1 MDSKRWKQVDEL
13 LQSVLEHPLEQRETF
28 LRQACAGDETLEEE
42 VRSLLAAQQKAGGFL
57 ENPALEV
64 AARVLAVSENKN
76 TGETAH
82 SFIGEIVSH
91 YQVLEKLGSGG
102 MGVVYKAKDVQLGR
116 FVALKFL
123 PETLVRNA
131 QTLERFRREARA
143 ASALNH
149 PNICTVHEIGEH
161 HIGEHKGHPF
171 IVMEFLDGMDLK
183 RRMAGRPLDEETLLA
198 LSIEIADALD
208 AAHTAGIVHR
218 DIKPAN
224 IFVTA
229 RGHAKV
235 LDFGLAKILKSESTG
250 GDGST
255 LEESFTDRGT
265 AMGTVTYMSPEQV
278 RAQELDGRSDL
289 FSFGAVLYEMSTGT
303 LPFRGE
309 STGVIF
315 EAILNRAP
323 VPPIRLNPNL
333 SLEMER
339 VIVKSLEKDRNLRYQ
354 HASDL
359 RTDLRRLKRD
369 TDSGQLTRGTA
380 ATPIANRWMLVI
392 LTAVIV
398 LVLSAVGYFSFHAVF
413 RTYFRTTAK
422 LTDKDTIILADFTNT
437 TGDPVFDGTLRQGMA
452 VQLEQSP
459 FLSLVSEER
468 IQQTLRL
475 MGQSA
480 DVRLTPAIAHEI
492 CERTASAAV
501 LDGSIANL
509 GSQYVLGLRAKN
521 CRTGDILDEEQVEVA
536 RKEDVL
542 NALTEI
548 ANKFRRRVGESLVA
562 VERHDTPLA
571 EATTPSLEAL
581 KAYSMGWKV
590 VASAGGDA
598 AVPFFKHAVE
608 IDPRFA
614 AAYASLGLMYGS
626 SGETEL
632 GTENTRKAYELR
644 DRASDNEKFFITA
657 YYDGRATGN
666 QEKAR
671 QTCEAWAQAY
681 PREWT
686 PHSFLAG
693 FIYPVLGEYE
703 KGAEEAQ
710 KAVELAPD
718 FGIGYALLGFDS
730 LSLDRLGEAEDAV
743 RRASE
748 RKVEIPLLALLRYD
762 IAFLKGD
769 GDGMQREVAAARGK
783 SGAEELISDHQAFAL
798 AYSGHLQEATKM
810 LRRASDL
817 AQQAAHREKAA
828 SFETRVALWQAFYGN
843 APAAK
848 PAAMAALALAR
859 NREVQYGA
867 ALALAIAGDS
877 SQAQTLTN
885 DLERSFP
892 EDTSVKFNYL
902 PTVRAFLALNHGDPA
917 KAIELLQVAIPYELG
932 QPRSTQTSFFGALYP
947 IYVRGQAYLAARQG
961 GEAAGE
967 FQKMLDHP
975 GIMIGDP
982 IGALAHLQLGRAYA
996 MQGDITKAKAAYEDF
1011 LTLWKDAAPDIPI
1024 LKQGKAEYAKLQ

>member
-1 MDSKRWKQVDEL
+1 MDSKRWKQVDGL

-28 LRQACAGDETLEEE
+28 LRQACAGDETLEQE

-57 ENPALEV
+57 ESPALEV

-76 TGETAH
+76 TRETAP

-123 PETLVRNA
+123 PETLVRNG

-161 HIGEHKGHPF
+161 QGHPF

-183 RRMAGRPLDEETLLA
+183 HRIAGRPLDEETLLA

-250 GDGST
+250 NDGST

-278 RAQELDGRSDL
+278 RAQELDARSDL
-289 FSFGAVLYEMSTGT
+289 FSFGAVLYEMSTGAM
-303 LPFRGE
+303 PFRGE

-323 VPPIRLNPNL
+323 GPPIRLNPNL
-333 SLEMER
+333 STEMER
-339 VIVKSLEKDRNLRYQ
+339 VVLKSLEKDRNLRYQ

-369 TDSGQLTRGTA
+369 TDSAQLAKGGQSTA
-380 ATPIANRWMLVI
+380 AIPIAKRWKVAI
-392 LTAVIV
+392 LAAVIV
-398 LVLSAVGYFSFHAVF
+398 LLLSAGGYFYFHA
-413 RTYFRTTAK
+413 YFQTTAK
-422 LTDKDTIILADFTNT
+422 LSDKDTIILADFTNT

-459 FLSLVSEER
+459 FLSLISEQR

-475 MGQSA
+475 MGQAA
-480 DVRLTPAIAHEI
+480 DARLTPEVAREV

-521 CRTGDILDEEQVEVA
+521 CRTGEILDEEQVEVA

-548 ANKFRRRVGESLVA
+548 ASKFRTRVGESLA
-562 VERHDTPLA
+562 TVEKHDTPLA

-581 KAYSMGWKV
+581 KAYSMGWSV
-590 VASAGGDA
+590 VASQADDA
-598 AVPFFKHAVE
+598 AVPFFKRAVE

-626 SGETEL
+626 MGETEL
-632 GTENTRKAYELR
+632 GTENIRKAYELR
-644 DRASDNEKFFITA
+644 DRASDKERFFITA

-666 QEKAR
+666 QKKAQR
-671 QTCEAWAQAY
+671 TCEAWAQAY
-681 PREWT
+681 PREFR

-693 FIYPVLGEYE
+693 FIYPVLDEYE
-703 KGAEEAQ
+703 KAAEEAQ
-710 KAVELAPD
+710 KVIELAPD
-718 FGIGYALLGFDS
+718 FGVGYALLGFNS
-730 LSLDRLGEAEDAV
+730 LSRDRLGEAEDAV

-748 RKVEIPLLALLRYD
+748 RKIEIPPLALLRYD

-769 GDGMQREVAAARGK
+769 NENMQREVAAARGK
-783 SGAEELISDHQAFAL
+783 SGAEELISDHRAFAL
-798 AYSGHLQEATKM
+798 AYAGHLQEATKM
-810 LRRASDL
+810 LRRAIDL

-828 SFETRVALWQAFYGN
+828 VFETRAALWEAFYGN
-843 APAAK
+843 APTAK
-848 PAAMAALALAR
+848 PAAMAALALAK

-885 DLERSFP
+885 DLESSFP
-892 EDTSVKFNYL
+892 EDTSVKFSYL

-917 KAIELLQVAIPYELG
+917 KAIELLQVAVPYELG
-932 QPRSTQTSFFGALYP
+932 QPRSTQTGFFGALYP
-947 IYVRGQAYLAARQG
+947 VFARGQAYLVARQG
-961 GEAAGE
+961 AEAARE
-967 FQKMLDHP
+967 FQKILDRP

-982 IGALAHLQLGRAYA
+982 IGVLAHLQLGRAYA
-996 MQGDITKAKAAYEDF
+996 MQGDIAKAKAAYEDF
-1011 LTLWKDAAPDIPI
+1011 LTLWKDADPDIPI
-1024 LKQGKAEYAKLQ
+1024 LKQAKAEYAKLQ

>member
-1 MDSKRWKQVDEL
+1 MDSKRWKQVDGL

-28 LRQACAGDETLEEE
+28 LRQACAGDETLEQE
-42 VRSLLAAQQKAGGFL
+42 VRSLLAAQQEAGGFL
-57 ENPALEV
+57 ESPALEV

-76 TGETAH
+76 TRETAH
-82 SFIGEIVSH
+82 SFIGERVSH

-123 PETLVRNA
+123 PETLVRDA

-161 HIGEHKGHPF
+161 KGHPF

-183 RRMAGRPLDEETLLA
+183 RRIAGRPLDEETLLS

-250 GDGST
+250 SDGST
-255 LEESFTDRGT
+255 LEESFTDPGA

-278 RAQELDGRSDL
+278 RAQELDARSDL

-333 SLEMER
+333 STEMER
-339 VIVKSLEKDRNLRYQ
+339 VILKSLEKDRNLRYQ

-369 TDSGQLTRGTA
+369 TDSAQLAKGTV

-392 LTAVIV
+392 LAAVIV
-398 LVLSAVGYFSFHAVF
+398 LVLSAVGYFHFH
-413 RTYFRTTAK
+413 TYFQTTAK
-422 LTDKDTIILADFTNT
+422 LSDKDTIILADFTNT

-459 FLSLVSEER
+459 FLSLISDQR
-468 IQQTLRL
+468 ILHTLSL
-475 MGQSA
+475 MGQSSDA
-480 DVRLTPAIAHEI
+480 RLTPELAREI

-548 ANKFRRRVGESLVA
+548 ASKFRTRVGESLVT
-562 VERHDTPLA
+562 VEKHDTPLA

-590 VASAGGDA
+590 VASQGGDA
-598 AVPFFKHAVE
+598 AVPFFTHAVE

-626 SGETEL
+626 MGETEL
-632 GTENTRKAYELR
+632 GTENAKKAYQLR

-666 QEKAR
+666 QKKAQ

-681 PREWT
+681 PREFR

-703 KGAEEAQ
+703 KAAEEAQ
-710 KAVELAPD
+710 KAIELAPD
-718 FGIGYALLGFDS
+718 FGVGYALLGFNS

-762 IAFLKGD
+762 IAFLNGD
-769 GDGMQREVAAARGK
+769 NENMQREVAGARGK
-783 SGAEELISDHQAFAL
+783 SGVEELISDHQAFAL

-817 AQQAAHREKAA
+817 AQQTAHREKAA
-828 SFETRVALWQAFYGN
+828 LFETRAALWEAFYGN
-843 APAAK
+843 APTAK
-848 PAAMAALALAR
+848 PAAIAALALAK

-885 DLERSFP
+885 DLESSFP

-902 PTVRAFLALNHGDPA
+902 PSVRAFLALNHGDPA
-917 KAIELLQVAIPYELG
+917 KAIELLQVAVPYELG
-932 QPRSTQTSFFGALYP
+932 QPRSAQTGFFGALYP
-947 IYVRGQAYLAARQG
+947 IYARGQAYLAARQG
-961 GEAAGE
+961 AEAARE
-967 FQKMLDHP
+967 FQKILDHP

-982 IGALAHLQLGRAYA
+982 IGVLAHLQLGRAYA
-996 MQGDITKAKAAYEDF
+996 MQGDAAKAKAAYEDF
-1011 LTLWKDAAPDIPI
+1011 LTLWKDADPDIPI
-1024 LKQGKAEYAKLQ
+1024 LRQGKAEYAKLQ

>member
-1 MDSKRWKQVDEL
+1 MEL
-13 LQSVLEHPLEQRETF
+13 DQSDRAEFLERACGADKE
-28 LRQACAGDETLEEE
+28 LRRKVEA
-42 VRSLLAAQQKAGGFL
+42 LLAHETRAEHFI
-57 ENPALEV
+57 ESPALEV
-64 AARVLAVSENKN
+64 IGKLMAGERGIREEVSKL
-76 TGETAH
+76 
-82 SFIGEIVSH
+82 IGTTVSH
-91 YQVLEKLGSGG
+91 YRVIDKLGGGG
-102 MGVVYKAKDVQLGR
+102 MGVVYKANDVKLDR

-123 PETLVRNA
+123 PDDVAKDPQALG
-131 QTLERFRREARA
+131 RFEREAKA

-149 PNICTVHEIGEH
+149 PNICTIYEIDDQHGEV
-161 HIGEHKGHPF
+161 F
-171 IVMEFLDGMDLK
+171 IAMEFLDGMTLK
-183 RRMAGRPLDEETLLA
+183 HRIAGRPMETELV
-198 LSIEIADALD
+198 LSLGVDIADALD

-224 IFVTA
+224 VFVTK

-235 LDFGLAKILKSESTG
+235 LDFGLAKVLLKPKG
-250 GDGST
+250 LDMNAST
-255 LEESFTDRGT
+255 LEESLTSPGVAVGT
-265 AMGTVTYMSPEQV
+265 IAYMSPEQV
-278 RAQELDGRSDL
+278 RAKELDARTDL
-289 FSFGAVLYEMSTGT
+289 FSFGVVLYEMATGV
-303 LPFRGE
+303 LPFQGE

-323 VPPIRLNPNL
+323 ITPVRLNPKVAPE
-333 SLEMER
+333 LEP
-339 VIVKSLEKDRNLRYQ
+339 IIAKCLEKDRNLRYQ
-354 HASDL
+354 HASEI
-359 RTDLRRLKRD
+359 RTDLQRMRRD
-369 TDSGQLTRGTA
+369 TDSAR
-380 ATPIANRWMLVI
+380 
-392 LTAVIV
+392 LTAGSKARVESGTGKRWQVIV
-398 LVLSAVGYFSFHAVF
+398 PAAVAALALSVVGYLYLHRA
-413 RTYFRTTAK
+413 AK

-459 FLSLVSEER
+459 FLSLISEQR
-468 IQQTLRL
+468 ILQTLRL
-475 MGQSA
+475 MGQAA
-480 DVRLTPAIAHEI
+480 DARLTPEIAREV

-501 LDGSIANL
+501 LDGSIASL

-521 CRTGDILDEEQVEVA
+521 CRTGDVFDEEQVQAA

-542 NALTEI
+542 NALTQI
-548 ANKFRRRVGESLVA
+548 ASKFRTRVGESLA
-562 VERHDTPLA
+562 TVEKHDTPLA

-590 VASAGGDA
+590 AASQGEDA

-614 AAYASLGLMYGS
+614 NAYASLGLMYGS
-626 SGETEL
+626 MGETEV

-644 DRASDNEKFFITA
+644 DRASDKERFFITA

-666 QEKAR
+666 QEKAQ
-671 QTCEAWAQAY
+671 QTCEVWAQAY

-686 PHSFLAG
+686 PHAFLSG

-703 KGAEEAQ
+703 KAAEEAQ
-710 KAVELAPD
+710 KTIELAPD
-718 FGIGYALLGFDS
+718 SGVGYVHLGYNS
-730 LSLDRLGEAEDAV
+730 LNLNRLGEAENAA

-762 IAFLKGD
+762 VAFLKGD
-769 GDGMQREVAAARGK
+769 SGGMQREVAAARGK
-783 SGAEELISDHQAFAL
+783 SAAEELISDHQAFAL
-798 AYSGHLQEATKM
+798 AYSGHLQEARKM
-810 LRRASDL
+810 SRRASDL

-828 SFETRVALWQAFYGN
+828 LFETRAALWEAFYGD

-848 PAAMAALALAR
+848 PVAMAALALAK

-917 KAIELLQVAIPYELG
+917 KAIELLQVAVPYELG
-932 QPRSTQTSFFGALYP
+932 QPRSSQGAFFGALYP
-947 IYVRGQAYLAARQG
+947 VYARGQAYLVTRQG
-961 GEAAGE
+961 AEAAME
-967 FQKMLDHP
+967 FQKILDHP
-975 GIMIGDP
+975 GTMVGDP
-982 IGALAHLQLGRAYA
+982 ISVLAHLQLGRAYA
-996 MQGDITKAKAAYEDF
+996 MSGDIAKAKAAYQDF
-1011 LTLWKDAAPDIPI
+1011 LTLWRDADPDIPI
-1024 LKQGKAEYAKLQ
+1024 LKEAKAEYAKRVLSSTSSGRVKVPLAPK